1 MRNYFSGHNLVN
13 ISVCAEPRVQAT
25 PLHTAAN
32 LHLPTAIMASTSIQ
46 DVFHTNVKSDSSVES
61 RYQTNPSY
69 GSSTILKSFR
79 HELWLFGHGAGSQT
93 VQQSDSSPTSPR
105 QGSVPCTDMEVM
117 EESRPRSNSDP
128 RRLSLPQVKEEAE
141 QRMGNDGTTLASL
154 SSQEVEPKKLQREN
168 SQLFSSPAV
177 DAEDGAMAKGSN
189 LPLTRQV
196 LDWFTSPQAQSKVSK
211 TELNAMCPTSF

>member
-1 MRNYFSGHNLVN
+1 
-13 ISVCAEPRVQAT
+13 
-25 PLHTAAN
+25 
-32 LHLPTAIMASTSIQ
+32 MASTSIQ
-46 DVFHTNVKSDSSVES
+46 DAFHTDIKSDSSVES

-69 GSSTILKSFR
+69 GSSTILRSFR
-79 HELWLFGHGAGSQT
+79 HELRLFGHGAGSQT
-93 VQQSDSSPTSPR
+93 VQQSDSSPR
-105 QGSVPCTDMEVM
+105 RGSVPSTSMEVM

-128 RRLSLPQVKEEAE
+128 RQLSLPQVKEEAE
-141 QRMGNDGTTLASL
+141 QQMGSDGTMLAPL

-177 DAEDGAMAKGSN
+177 DAADGVMAKGSN

>member
-1 MRNYFSGHNLVN
+1 MCIRDS
-13 ISVCAEPRVQAT
+13 
-25 PLHTAAN
+25 

-46 DVFHTNVKSDSSVES
+46 DAFHTDVRGDSSVES

-69 GSSTILKSFR
+69 ASSTILKSFR
-79 HELWLFGHGAGSQT
+79 HELRLFGHGAGSQT
-93 VQQSDSSPTSPR
+93 VQQSDSSPASPHR
-105 QGSVPCTDMEVM
+105 GSVPCTGMEVM

-141 QRMGNDGTTLASL
+141 QGMRSDGTTLALAPL

-177 DAEDGAMAKGSN
+177 DAADGAMAKGSN